1 MIITAAKC
9 PNCGDV
15 IFSRA
20 THDFRYCTCKDT
32 AIDGGR
38 SYVHL
43 NYKTR
48 PPTLELE
55 IEQTADELF
64 DDYRT
69 GADRFGLIKTQ

>member
-1 MIITAAKC
+1 V
-9 PNCGDV
+9 PELRG
-15 IFSRA
+15 R
-20 THDFRYCTCKDT
+20 DFLTCH
-32 AIDGGR
+32 ARFPIDGGR

-55 IEQTADELF
+55 VEQTADELF

-69 GADRFGLIKTQ
+69 GTDKFGLIKNQ